1 MPNVTL
7 PIAMLAMTMDL
18 MIAKMTMFGENEY
31 QVTVVL
37 LQGPRAVLPNAKP
50 HSDCHDCRH
59 FADEPHFTTETSES
73 DAGNWEFAKKKPSL
87 HFILTMDLKSH
98 VLKGDWVSAPT
109 VAYTHI

>member
-18 MIAKMTMFGENEY
+18 MIAKLTMFGENEY
-31 QVTVVL
+31 QVTTVL

-59 FADEPHFTTETSES
+59 FADEPHFTTETS
-73 DAGNWEFAKKKPSL
+73 DAGNSQGLQKKAVTS
-87 HFILTMDLKSH
+87 FTMDLKSH

-109 VAYTHI
+109 VAYIHV